1 MQYEEWAKE
10 NMIEELIRV
19 LLRSAYNAG
28 FADAEKQHKPPV
40 DTYSATHDTN
50 FDLER
55 KMSEPQ

>member
-28 FADAEKQHKPPV
+28 FAEAEKQHKPV

-55 KMSEPQ
+55 RMAETQ

>member
-28 FADAEKQHKPPV
+28 FGEAEKQYKPV
-40 DTYSATHDTN
+40 DIHAPYDTD

-55 KMSEPQ
+55 KMAETQ